1 MKTKICSGAFHD
13 LITFKQ
19 DTHNNYS
26 CQSDVFSKKLKE
38 EKHIKIK
45 WCQRGIFS
53 NIRNNYPLARFFH
66 LYYLTLLTLSP
77 RASFAKLFV
86 Y

>member
-38 EKHIKIK
+38 EKHIKIN
-45 WCQRGIFS
+45 G
-53 NIRNNYPLARFFH
+53 AREEYSLILETITLWLGFFT
-66 LYYLTLLTLSP
+66 YTI
-77 RASFAKLFV
+77 
-86 Y
+86 